1 MTPRRTPQRTPPSAP
16 PRIAAGPAATA
27 ADLLASQERHRL
39 AAEALPRL
47 RAAAL
52 GWRNAAG
59 ALMAGLVAFGLV
71 KGRTDVGQLAERW
84 ALGVGVLLL
93 AALICGACGAYLLNR
108 AAHGALKPSPLGTHV
123 TRSATEHL
131 EVGSALRALRVG
143 IAVTLGCVLFLVC
156 AVASTWYGPS
166 AKPPA
171 VELSTPAT
179 GKLCGTVTGM
189 RQGRLVL
196 KTGGTTVE
204 VVAAAL
210 TQFRTV
216 EDCP

>member
-1 MTPRRTPQRTPPSAP
+1 MTPPCTP
-16 PRIAAGPAATA
+16 PRIAAGPRATA

-39 AAEALPRL
+39 AAEALPRV
-47 RAAAL
+47 RAASL

-71 KGRTDVGQLAERW
+71 KGRTDVGQLADRW
-84 ALGVGVLLL
+84 ALAVGCLLLL
-93 AALICGACGAYLLNR
+93 ALVCGACGAYLLNR
-108 AAHGALKPSPLGTHV
+108 AAHGAPKPFRLGTRT

-131 EVGSALRALRVG
+131 EVRSALRALRGG
-143 IAVTLGCVLFLVC
+143 IAMTSACVLFLVC
-156 AVASTWYGPS
+156 AVGSTWYGPN

-179 GKLCGTVTGM
+179 GKLCGTVTGV
-189 RQGRLVL
+189 RQGRIVL

-204 VVAAAL
+204 VVASAL
-210 TQFRTV
+210 TQLKTV
-216 EDCP
+216 EECP

>member
-1 MTPRRTPQRTPPSAP
+1 MTSPHVP
-16 PRIAAGPAATA
+16 PRISAGPPATA

-39 AAEALPRL
+39 AGEALPRL

-71 KGRTDVGQLAERW
+71 KGRTDVGQLAKPW
-84 ALGVGVLLL
+84 AVAVGFLLLL
-93 AALICGACGAYLLNR
+93 ALVCGACGAYLLNR
-108 AAHGALKPSPLGTHV
+108 AAHGSLKPTPLGVRV

-131 EVGSALRALRVG
+131 EVGSALEALRRG
-143 IAVTLGCVLFLVC
+143 IALTLGCTVFLVS

-189 RQGRLVL
+189 RDGRLVL
-196 KTGGTTVE
+196 KTAGTTVE
-204 VVAAAL
+204 VMTAAL
-210 TQFRTV
+210 TQLRTV
-216 EDCP
+216 EACP